1 MTHMPPPPPAVFTP
15 KLFLKTA
22 IKGRPVAKIEHGTA
36 HNVFG
41 FSVEIF
47 ISEFTTVMLSDYLR
61 TEWFIET
68 ATMFK
73 YEYR

>member
-1 MTHMPPPPPAVFTP
+1 MEIGHVY
-15 KLFLKTA
+15 KFL
-22 IKGRPVAKIEHGTA
+22 
-36 HNVFG
+36 G

-68 ATMFK
+68 ATTMFK
-73 YEYR
+73 YEYRLNII